1 MSGKHSRDKGAR
13 AEREIAKILGAV
25 KVSGMYT
32 PGPDL
37 IWRGY
42 PVEVKIRK
50 EPISKTI
57 NKLLRD
63 APIVVERADRGEWVA
78 HLRVTDLLDL
88 LDEQNPRPPV

>member
-1 MSGKHSRDKGAR
+1 MGGKHSRDKGQR

-37 IWRGY
+37 TWRGY
-42 PVEVKIRK
+42 PVEVKIRR
-50 EPISKTI
+50 EPISKRLM
-57 NKLLRD
+57 KLLED

-78 HLRVTDLLDL
+78 HLRVSDLLDL
-88 LDEQNPRPPV
+88 LDG